1 VSREAAR
8 IQAVFFDFGGVV
20 ACIDHAAMRRI
31 EQRHGLPEGGLW
43 RAMYETPEWHALRVG
58 HGDEK
63 DWVSAIRRELSA
75 MAGHDAMEEISQEW
89 VECWRGLDRDMVDLI
104 NALRRRYR
112 VGMISN
118 ATLTLEDELEN
129 HHGIYHLFEVV
140 VNSARVGVAKPDV
153 RIYLHAAEALGLEPA
168 VCLHIDDLARN
179 VAGAREAGF
188 HALQYDGNFASLA
201 ASLRSL
207 GLRW

>member
-1 VSREAAR
+1 MIGRAGS

-31 EQRHGLPEGGLW
+31 EQRHGLPDGGLW
-43 RAMYETPEWHALRVG
+43 RAMYETPEWYALRVG

-63 DWVSAIRRELSA
+63 DWVSAIRRELKV
-75 MAGHDAMEEISQEW
+75 MGGHDAVEKISQEW
-89 VECWRGLDRDMVDLI
+89 VECWRGLDQDVVELVK
-104 NALRRRYR
+104 ALRRRYR

-129 HHGIYHLFEVV
+129 HHRVYHLFEVV
-140 VNSARVGVAKPDV
+140 INSARVGVAKPDV
-153 RIYLHAAEALGLEPA
+153 RIYRRAAEALGLEPA

-179 VAGAREAGF
+179 VTGAIEAGF
-188 HALQYDGNFASLA
+188 QALLYDGDFPSLA

-207 GLRW
+207 GVNW